1 MGDLLYTGF
10 YILTLP
16 GQLDTHVQSRVPEV
30 LDDVQVD
37 LRYLNEQSLDLLLAL
52 NRTVLKTCI

>member
-1 MGDLLYTGF
+1 M
-10 YILTLP
+10 
-16 GQLDTHVQSRVPEV
+16 VQSRVPEV

-37 LRYLNEQSLDLLLAL
+37 LRYLNEQSFDLLLAL